1 MSLGEHLRELRN
13 RIVVSAIAIA
23 VGTIAAFLFRHQI
36 LHFLT
41 KPYCDQPVAK
51 KFSTDGR
58 CTLIVSG
65 VLDAFTLSLKISVNV
80 GIIAAAPVW
89 LFQVWRFITPGLRS
103 KERTWVVTF
112 VFFSTALFLAGAAV
126 AYLTLPKGLQFLLGF
141 GGDSFTPLIQA
152 TKYISF
158 LLAMML
164 VFGIAFEFP
173 LLIVMLNLVGVVSAK
188 KLHGWRRMEIFSVFV
203 FAAIATPSQDP
214 FTMTA
219 LAVPMCLMYEGA
231 VVIARFHDR
240 RVAGRSTET
249 DLAGYSD
256 DQASPLQ
263 PATPI

>member
-1 MSLGEHLRELRN
+1 MSLGEHIHELRN
-13 RIVVSAIAIA
+13 RIVVSAIAIVMA
-23 VGTIAAFLFRHQI
+23 SVVAFIFRQDV

-41 KPYCDQPVAK
+41 KPYCDQPAAQE
-51 KFSTDGR
+51 FSRNGK

-65 VLDAFTLSLKISVNV
+65 VLDAFTLSLKISLNI

-89 LFQVWRFITPGLRS
+89 LFQVWRFITPGLRN

-112 VFFSTALFLAGAAV
+112 VLSSTLLFLAGCAV
-126 AYLTLPKGLQFLLGF
+126 AYLTLPKGLQFLLSF

-173 LLIVMLNLVGVVSAK
+173 LLVVLLNLVGVASAK
-188 KLHGWRRMEIFSVFV
+188 RLQGWRRAEIFGVFV
-203 FAAIATPSQDP
+203 FAAVATPSQDP

-231 VVIARFHDR
+231 VVIARIHDKR
-240 RVAGRSTET
+240 IGRGVSDP
-249 DLAGYSD
+249 DLVGLSD
-256 DQASPLQ
+256 DVASPLQ
-263 PATPI
+263 PATPL

>member
-1 MSLGEHLRELRN
+1 MSLGEHLHELRN
-13 RIVVSAIAIA
+13 RIVVSAIAITVA
-23 VGTIAAFLFRHQI
+23 TVVAFVFRQDI

-41 KPYCDQPVAK
+41 KPYCDQPIAK

-65 VLDAFTLSLKISVNV
+65 VLDAFTLSLKVSVNV

-89 LFQVWRFITPGLRS
+89 LFQVWRFVTPGLRS

-112 VFFSTALFLAGAAV
+112 VLSSTVLFLPGAAV
-126 AYLTLPKGLQFLLGF
+126 AYITLPKGLQFLLGF

-158 LLAMML
+158 MLAMML

-173 LLIVMLNLVGVVSAK
+173 LLVVMLNLVGVVSAK
-188 KLHGWRRMEIFSVFV
+188 RLHGWRRMEIFCVFV
-203 FAAIATPSQDP
+203 FAAVATPSQDP

-219 LAVPMCLMYEGA
+219 LAVPMCLMYDGA
-231 VVIARFHDR
+231 VLIARVHDR
-240 RVAGRSTET
+240 RVARRTSEE
-249 DLAGYSD
+249 DLGAYTD
-256 DQASPLQ
+256 DQASPLR
-263 PATPI
+263 PVTPI